1 MLKPVAFWDSSA
13 LIPLCVSQPQTATAR
28 LLYESYRIVTW
39 RATQVEIMSGLTRL
53 DRMGQITHDRF
64 FIGKRIAQEIMRD
77 WISVGSIESIA
88 GNACLQL
95 ELYPLRA
102 ADALQ
107 LAAALEWC
115 EGKPRGNVFLTFDR
129 RLREAAGSAGFTLE

>member
-1 MLKPVAFWDSSA
+1 VLKPVAFWDSSA

-39 RATQVEIMSGLTRL
+39 RGTQVEIMSGLTRL
-53 DRMGQITHDRF
+53 DRTGEITHDRF
-64 FIGKRIAQEIMRD
+64 LIGKQIAKEIMRD
-77 WISVGSIESIA
+77 WISVDSIESIA
-88 GNACLQL
+88 GSACLLL

-107 LAAALEWC
+107 LAAALAWC
-115 EGKPRGNVFLTFDR
+115 EGRPRGNVFLTFDK
-129 RLREAAGSAGFTLE
+129 RLGEAAKLAGFTLE